1 MGKNAI
7 LFYPVPLTYM
17 SYASFNN
24 VKNVAFDKKNNTN
37 QINKNKNTETLKNVK
52 PTQDFEQF

>member
-1 MGKNAI
+1 
-7 LFYPVPLTYM
+7 M

-37 QINKNKNTETLKNVK
+37 QINNNKNTETLKNENRHK
-52 PTQDFEQF
+52 ILSNFSNSRRLS